1 MTSFLQDLLIFI
13 GFSIIIVPLLQK
25 AGFGSVLGYLI
36 VGILV
41 GPFGLKFISA
51 SENVSHISEFGVV
64 FLLFMI
70 GLEIQPRK
78 LWSMRKHLIQLGGLQ
93 VLACTLIFFLIG
105 MALGLS
111 APAAAVIGFAFS
123 LSSTAFAVQSLTEKN
138 VFNTEYGRASFSI
151 LLMQDLLAI
160 PALALIPMMA
170 TVKIDSG
177 HVPAANGWL
186 GLLII
191 VALVGVSR
199 YLIRPAF
206 RLIANMRS
214 RDLFTAVTLFIV
226 LGVAALMQAV
236 GLSAALGTFIAGVL
250 LADSEY
256 RNELEANLEPFKALL
271 LGLFFIAVGMGVD
284 LGLILHRP
292 VLVIG
297 LTVGYVLLKTAIIYF
312 VGRAFKLNHNNSKLM
327 SVTISQGGEFAFVIL
342 AMALQLA
349 LVTSEIL
356 NILTFVITASMGLS
370 PVLSLLIERYT
381 RFCEDAP
388 PPMYDVIDGEKQ
400 DVIIAGFGR
409 FGQIFA
415 RILRAQGIPFVAI
428 DHDADQIELV
438 RRFGNK
444 VYYGDA
450 SRQDILEAAGAA
462 TAKYLILAIDDVELS
477 VKAAALAKEHFPNLK
492 IFARARNRGH
502 VYDLKALGV
511 TEIKRET
518 FDSSVYFTR
527 DLLVDMGFKKELAD
541 RIVEK
546 FIVHD
551 EIMLEKQFEVRN
563 DSPSM
568 LSVSQQGVEQL
579 AQVLREESLKSNI

>member
-1 MTSFLQDLLIFI
+1 MTSYLQQFLVFV
-13 GFSIIIVPLLQK
+13 GFSIIVVPLLQK

-41 GPFGLKFISA
+41 GPFGFKIIPASA
-51 SENVSHISEFGVV
+51 DVAHFSEFGVV

-78 LWSMRKHLIQLGGLQ
+78 LLSMRRHLIQLGGLQ
-93 VLACTLIFFLIG
+93 VLFCTLAFFLV
-105 MALGLS
+105 ALSLGLS
-111 APAAAVIGFAFS
+111 TKAAVVIGFAFS

-138 VFNTEYGRASFSI
+138 VFNTEYGRGSFSI

-160 PALALIPMMA
+160 PALALLPMLAVA
-170 TVKIDSG
+170 TIAQEHPPVA
-177 HVPAANGWL
+177 HGWL
-186 GLLII
+186 ALLFIA
-191 VALVGVSR
+191 ALVGMSR
-199 YLIRPAF
+199 YLMRPAF
-206 RLIANMRS
+206 RVIANLRS
-214 RDLFTAVTLFIV
+214 RDLFSAVTLFIV
-226 LGVAALMQAV
+226 LGVASMMQWL

-284 LGLILHRP
+284 LH
-292 VLVIG
+292 LVFEKPATVFF
-297 LTVGYVLLKTAIIYF
+297 LTAGYLVLKTSIIYL
-312 VGRAFKLNHNNSKLM
+312 VGRLYKMNHINSKLM
-327 SVTISQGGEFAFVIL
+327 AVTVSQGGEFAFVIL
-342 AMALQLA
+342 GMALQMT
-349 LVTSEIL
+349 LVDSETL
-356 NILTFVITASMGLS
+356 KILTLVVTASMALS
-370 PVLSLLIERYT
+370 PVLGLAVERFSKFGSEESAT
-381 RFCEDAP
+381 EFDK
-388 PPMYDVIDGEKQ
+388 IDGEEPE
-400 DVIIAGFGR
+400 VIIAGFGR

-450 SRQDILEAAGAA
+450 SRPDILESAGAA
-462 TAKYLILAIDDVELS
+462 KAKYLILAIDDVEASL
-477 VKAAALAKEHFPNLK
+477 KTAQIAKSSYPNLQV
-492 IFARARNRGH
+492 FARARNRGH
-502 VYDLKALGV
+502 VYDLKSIGV
-511 TEIKRET
+511 TNIKRET

-527 DLLVDMGFKKELAD
+527 DLLLSMGFEKELANL
-541 RIVEK
+541 IVEK

-551 EIMLEKQFEVRN
+551 EIMLEKQFQVR
-563 DSPSM
+563 DDVPSM